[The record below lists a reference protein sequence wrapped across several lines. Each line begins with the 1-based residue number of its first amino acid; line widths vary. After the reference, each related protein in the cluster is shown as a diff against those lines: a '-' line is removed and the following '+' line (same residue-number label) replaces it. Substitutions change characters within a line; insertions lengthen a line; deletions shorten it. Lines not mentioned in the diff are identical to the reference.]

1 MPKLSLNFK
10 LLNVNWTLAASR
22 AGLTLLGRRV
32 AVGEEAEVAFVVP
45 ADQRQAALHHD
56 PPLAALRRRGA
67 ADQHALG
74 QARAVALPGAQQAAA
89 VDVWRE
95 ESENKADVKLR
106 QNEADLFE

>member
-1 MPKLSLNFK
+1 MLKLSLN
-10 LLNVNWTLAASR
+10 LGVLNENWTLAASWV
-22 AGLTLLGRRV
+22 GLTLLGRRV

-45 ADQRQAALHHD
+45 ANQRQAALHHD
-56 PPLAALRRRGA
+56 PPLAALRRCGA

-95 ESENKADVKLR
+95 EGKDRTDVSQTR
-106 QNEADLFE
+106 TE